1 MKTRLFLNKPDIL
14 DKGQY
19 VFFDDSQVGY
29 DNSDGLPLRADKFA
43 GKDLYSTVI
52 ENRENDII
60 VDGALD
66 FSSDSFIRI
75 DHIRIHAEDVK
86 GWSTKLIL
94 KIVVGI

>member
-52 ENRENDII
+52 ENRENDN
-60 VDGALD
+60 
-66 FSSDSFIRI
+66 
-75 DHIRIHAEDVK
+75 
-86 GWSTKLIL
+86 KLESLEI
-94 KIVVGI
+94 